1 MRARF
6 FSTLL
11 LLLGAAK
18 ALTVDDASDLQVEF
32 VLGMS
37 SSATEWYPTYVSSD
51 NSNKTLTIG
60 DDDGGGIS
68 SSY

>member
-1 MRARF
+1 MMRARF

-37 SSATEWYPTYVSSD
+37 SSETEW
-51 NSNKTLTIG
+51 
-60 DDDGGGIS
+60 
-68 SSY
+68 